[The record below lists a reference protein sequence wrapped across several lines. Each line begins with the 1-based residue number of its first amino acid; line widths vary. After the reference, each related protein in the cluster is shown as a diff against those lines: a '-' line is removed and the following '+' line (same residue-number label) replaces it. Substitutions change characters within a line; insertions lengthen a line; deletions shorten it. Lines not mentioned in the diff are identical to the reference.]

1 LSSIGSTSDVHGA
14 TGGGRIRTESNSSI
28 GSDTRRDWKEGC
40 RGGGPR
46 NKNSNERN
54 WQVDEG
60 RKLEL
65 NLGEMPT
72 NNTSSWRGGEGRGK
86 GFQRSLSY
94 ERGEGRQYK
103 VHQDS
108 GNRSSGMSYHGGQ
121 RGALAASTTTASTR
135 DSEGNE
141 RKFRRQGIRVK
152 EANFQM
158 SWRNSK
164 D

>member
-1 LSSIGSTSDVHGA
+1 
-14 TGGGRIRTESNSSI
+14 
-28 GSDTRRDWKEGC
+28 
-40 RGGGPR
+40 
-46 NKNSNERN
+46 
-54 WQVDEG
+54 
-60 RKLEL
+60 
-65 NLGEMPT
+65 MPT
-72 NNTSSWRGGEGRGK
+72 NNTSSWRGAEGGGK

-108 GNRSSGMSYHGGQ
+108 GNRSSGVSYYGGQ
-121 RGALAASTTTASTR
+121 RGALAASTTRASPG

-141 RKFRRQGIRVK
+141 HKFRRGGMRMK

-164 D
+164 N